1 MAEHAGHLHGPISG
15 KKLWI
20 SLLVILAFV
29 LEQCAAI
36 VGAVN
41 KTLHDNFGI
50 EHATIQTEI
59 EGLCDMTEVKDLY
72 CGMLGHAHKEG
83 HRH

>member
-1 MAEHAGHLHGPISG
+1 MCS
-15 KKLWI
+15 
-20 SLLVILAFV
+20 

-41 KTLHDNFGI
+41 KTLHDDFGI

-59 EGLCDMTEVKDLY
+59 EGLCDMTEQNDLY
-72 CGMLGHAHKEG
+72 CAMEAHAREHE
-83 HRH
+83 HTH